1 MLAHHSYHLYLI
13 KRIKVRTF
21 IYLFC
26 LFHLFSLPLIA
37 AVGQVID
44 ADGSSY
50 LIRNFKKIKLN
61 PGQSL
66 EMKDNIY
73 SKAGKVTLKMS
84 DASVINLAAGSHF
97 KVKTYTTQGKSPTRS
112 VLLFK
117 GESRFKVTPSSTK
130 EESFTVRTPT
140 AVAGV
145 RGTDFNVSLDSAET
159 TVTVFEGSVACYS
172 VSDIGQTGI
181 AEVLNEGFQSKIAKG
196 KSPSKA
202 TKVPQS
208 KLQKLKGS
216 TTKGGSK
223 EGPKAES
230 ENSTPESSEPIDTN
244 ANIEESIQ
252 SDIQKTLG
260 DIPEKAIEQ
269 ARTDTSVFDDF
280 LPINVPPDDKKE
292 L

>member
-1 MLAHHSYHLYLI
+1 MLDLQPNHHQLI
-13 KRIKVRTF
+13 KGIKVRTF

-26 LFHLFSLPLIA
+26 LFHIFTLPLLA

-44 ADGSSY
+44 ADESSY

-66 EMKDNIY
+66 EMKDNVY
-73 SKAGKVTLKMS
+73 SKGGKVTLKMS
-84 DASVINLAAGSHF
+84 DASVIDLAAGSHF

-117 GESRFKVTPSSTK
+117 GESRFKVKPASSK

-145 RGTDFNVSLDSAET
+145 RGTDFNVSLDSTET
-159 TVTVFEGSVACYS
+159 TITVFEGEVACYS
-172 VSDIGQTGI
+172 VSDIGQTGV
-181 AEVLNEGFQSKIAKG
+181 AEVLGQGFQSKIAKG

-202 TKVPQS
+202 TRVPQT
-208 KLQKLKGS
+208 KLQQLKGS
-216 TTKGGSK
+216 TTKGGAK
-223 EGPKAES
+223 ETPKAEP

-244 ANIEESIQ
+244 VNVEESIQ
-252 SDIQKTLG
+252 ADLQNTIDTNT
-260 DIPEKAIEQ
+260 EKAIEET
-269 ARTDTSVFDDF
+269 RTDTSVFDDI
-280 LPINVPPDDKKE
+280 LPINVPSDNK
-292 L
+292 